1 MKSARIAQ
9 MESSRFVSGSAESQ
23 DLLRAPNLSS
33 RMDAT
38 GISHPS
44 GPRGATRYYADSIPF
59 PPDPYELS
67 GRALLKRGYVAQA
80 LIDSA
85 AVCFCF
91 LFLVSVALSIPLA
104 LFLLLFASF

>member
-1 MKSARIAQ
+1 MTGAVIAKSVVT
-9 MESSRFVSGSAESQ
+9 SRRASTGDQQRGGS
-23 DLLRAPNLSS
+23 
-33 RMDAT
+33 
-38 GISHPS
+38 
-44 GPRGATRYYADSIPF
+44 RGVTRYYAEPSIPF

-91 LFLVSVALSIPLA
+91 LFLISVALSIPLA
-104 LFLLLFASF
+104 IYLLFVAKFN